1 MRNWASDQDVGFTD
15 KAAGLGWK
23 KEKKHHFHILLNFR
37 HHKRLT
43 SYIFLQSR
51 HEAIIPS

>member
-1 MRNWASDQDVGFTD
+1 MHNWASDQDVGFTD

-43 SYIFLQSR
+43 SYIFLQSG